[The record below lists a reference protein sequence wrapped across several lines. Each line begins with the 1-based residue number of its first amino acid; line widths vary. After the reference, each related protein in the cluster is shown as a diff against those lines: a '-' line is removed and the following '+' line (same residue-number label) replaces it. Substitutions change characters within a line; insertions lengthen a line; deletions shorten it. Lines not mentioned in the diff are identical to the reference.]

1 MHRLTFNE
9 NPLLCHIT
17 PLLYGYFET
26 NSVTWK
32 NNGILFLQLGMA
44 KRAGTPHLGPSRLS
58 PLKMRRPELNL
69 VIESK
74 ISPRPV

>member
-26 NSVTWK
+26 DSVTWK
-32 NNGILFLQLGMA
+32 NSGILFLQLGMA
-44 KRAGTPHLGPSRLS
+44 KWASLPHLGLSRLS
-58 PLKMRRPELNL
+58 PLKTRRDEP
-69 VIESK
+69 S
-74 ISPRPV
+74 